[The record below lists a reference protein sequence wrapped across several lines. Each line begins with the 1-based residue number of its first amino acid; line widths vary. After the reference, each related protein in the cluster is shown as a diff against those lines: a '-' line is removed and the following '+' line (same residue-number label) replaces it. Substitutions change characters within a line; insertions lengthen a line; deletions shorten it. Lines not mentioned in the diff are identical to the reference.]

1 MTRRA
6 SSTTKAFTISL
17 NAGDFNDFQTFGVYF
32 KIRSN
37 FSLVIMSIDLLAQI
51 KPSTS
56 SSVAPQSP

>member
-32 KIRSN
+32 KIN
-37 FSLVIMSIDLLAQI
+37 
-51 KPSTS
+51 
-56 SSVAPQSP
+56 